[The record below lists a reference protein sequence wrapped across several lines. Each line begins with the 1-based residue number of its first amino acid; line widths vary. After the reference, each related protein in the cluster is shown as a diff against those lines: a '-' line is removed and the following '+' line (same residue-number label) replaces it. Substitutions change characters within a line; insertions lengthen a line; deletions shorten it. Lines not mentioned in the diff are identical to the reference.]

1 MSARPDLI
9 QALLPWI
16 RPVKLPPPP
25 LLEPM
30 PAVLF
35 LSGDRDCGFYT
46 EVDCDICCE
55 APLPPLII
63 WVEKLP
69 VAACC
74 EAP

>member
-1 MSARPDLI
+1 MSLCPDLI

-25 LLEPM
+25 FLEPT
-30 PAVLF
+30 PAVLL
-35 LSGDRDCGFYT
+35 LSGERDCGFCT
-46 EVDCDICCE
+46 VVDCYICCE
-55 APLPPLII
+55 AALPPLII